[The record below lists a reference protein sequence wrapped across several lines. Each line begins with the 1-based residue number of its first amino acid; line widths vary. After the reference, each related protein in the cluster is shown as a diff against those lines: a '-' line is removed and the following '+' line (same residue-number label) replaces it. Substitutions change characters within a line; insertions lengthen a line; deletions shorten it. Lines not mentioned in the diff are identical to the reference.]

1 MGSCG
6 VYHHSQPSRRSCYGL
21 AADRLGLGADGCRDA
36 RNHDPIRG
44 GVGGVDRGI
53 LAYANRGLLAGDS
66 AAGQRY
72 RPSCRHDDQD
82 LWHPPRSAACR
93 PSSSARALR
102 YEGSYL
108 MSRGLVPIVTR
119 ARIRRHEPAHATSTP
134 IEVPSSFP
142 KVLSSCPKV
151 PSSSP
156 KVPSSCLEVLST
168 MLETIAVGVMLVRV
182 VGTMPR
188 REAKNFSR
196 FRDFSSAVWEESC
209 IFAR

>member
-21 AADRLGLGADGCRDA
+21 AADRLGLGADDCRDA

-44 GVGGVDRGI
+44 AVGGVDRGI
-53 LAYANRGLLAGDS
+53 LAYANRGLRAGDC
-66 AAGQRY
+66 AVGQRY
-72 RPSCRHDDQD
+72 RNCCRHDDQD

-108 MSRGLVPIVTR
+108 MSRGLVPIVTW

-134 IEVPSSFP
+134 IEVLSSF
-142 KVLSSCPKV
+142 
-151 PSSSP
+151 P

-182 VGTMPR
+182 VGTIPR
-188 REAKNFSR
+188 RVAKNFSR

>member
-6 VYHHSQPSRRSCYGL
+6 VYHHSQPSRRSCCGL

-36 RNHDPIRG
+36 RNHDSIRG
-44 GVGGVDRGI
+44 AVGGVDRGI
-53 LAYANRGLLAGDS
+53 LAYANRGLQAGDC

-72 RPSCRHDDQD
+72 RHSCRHDDQD

-108 MSRGLVPIVTR
+108 MSRGLVPIVTW
-119 ARIRRHEPAHATSTP
+119 ARIRRYEPAHATSTP

-142 KVLSSCPKV
+142 KVLSS
-151 PSSSP
+151 SP
-156 KVPSSCLEVLST
+156 KVISSCLEVPST
-168 MLETIAVGVMLVRV
+168 MLETIAAGAMLVRV
-182 VGTMPR
+182 VGTVPR
-188 REAKNFSR
+188 RVAKNFSR

>member
-6 VYHHSQPSRRSCYGL
+6 VYHHSQPSRRSCCGL

-72 RPSCRHDDQD
+72 RHSCRHDDQD

-108 MSRGLVPIVTR
+108 MSRGLVPIVTWP
-119 ARIRRHEPAHATSTP
+119 RIRRHEPAHATSTP
-134 IEVPSSFP
+134 IEVLSSF
-142 KVLSSCPKV
+142 
-151 PSSSP
+151 P

-188 REAKNFSR
+188 RVAKNFSR